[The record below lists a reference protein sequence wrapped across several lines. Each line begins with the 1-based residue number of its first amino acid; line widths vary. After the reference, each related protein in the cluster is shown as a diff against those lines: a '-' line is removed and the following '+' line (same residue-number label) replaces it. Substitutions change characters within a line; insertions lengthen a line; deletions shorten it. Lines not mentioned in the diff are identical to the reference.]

1 MSQYYDEQGGCI
13 HENCLV
19 TMGNGQIKKVK
30 QLKKGDIVVG
40 INGPAAIKCVVKT
53 EVKKTIEMVKFP
65 SGLIITKYH
74 PVFYNGKWEFPIN
87 ISNVI
92 EIETENYYN
101 FVL

>member
-13 HENCLV
+13 HEDCLV

-74 PVFYNGKWEFPIN
+74 PVFYNGKWEFPIH